1 MKNKSKQNKTRQNKT
16 KRKHNKTQKNHN
28 KITKNGWTLV
38 IIKGKSYERGFQH
51 GSILFKELGE
61 IKRFF
66 PVYVREQMEF
76 SSFKKYLKLSKSLIP
91 ILKRE
96 CNEILQEMQ
105 GIVDGAVSKGIH
117 ITLEFIVGWNSIMSL
132 WKSHFTHHHR
142 KHSQHNHNKERC
154 TSFIATGEVTETGEI
169 VMAHNAHTYFMEG
182 KFENII
188 MRIYPDKGHSFVMQT
203 SPGLIWS
210 MTDWFI
216 TDSGIIG
223 CESTISDLTYDPKFG
238 VPIFCRIRRVMQYAK
253 TLDDCANFLQTNSAG
268 DYACSWLF
276 GNTKTNEIMLF
287 EQGLK
292 YHNIQK
298 TKSGVFYVANSAI
311 DPKLR
316 MKETTDRTFYDPKT
330 STGARMLRL
339 GQLLNIDYY
348 GKINQENAK
357 NIIADHYDVSIGKE
371 VMNQLSICNHAE
383 LHEKHPA
390 PFGAIDGKVTTTTL
404 AKQSK
409 FYGRAGSSCGRIFNK
424 NEFLKKNPKFNI
436 WREFLPEYTNQPW
449 TLIGI

>member
-1 MKNKSKQNKTRQNKT
+1 MKSKKTNQLKDNKIKS
-16 KRKHNKTQKNHN
+16 KHNKTQKIHK

-38 IIKGKSYERGFQH
+38 TIKGKPYERGFQH
-51 GSILFKELGE
+51 GSLLYKELGE
-61 IKRFF
+61 IQRFF
-66 PVYVREQMEF
+66 PLYVRKQMEF

-96 CNEILQEMQ
+96 CNEILEEMQ
-105 GIVDGAVSKGIH
+105 GIVDGALLKGIH
-117 ITLEFIVGWNSIMSL
+117 ITLEFIIGWNSIMSL
-132 WKSHFTHHHR
+132 WKSHFTHHRH
-142 KHSQHNHNKERC
+142 KHSHHNKERC
-154 TSFIATGEVTETGEI
+154 TSFIATGEATENGEI
-169 VMAHNAHTYFMEG
+169 VMAHNTHTYFMEG

-188 MRIYPDKGHSFVMQT
+188 MCVYPDKGHSFVMQT

-223 CESTISDLTYDPKFG
+223 CESTISDLNYDPKFG

-253 TLDDCANFLQTNSAG
+253 TLDDCTAFLQSNSAG

-276 GNTKTNEIMLF
+276 GNINTNEIMLF

-298 TKSGVFYVANSAI
+298 TKSGVFYAANSAI
-311 DPKLR
+311 DPKIR
-316 MKETTDRTFYDPKT
+316 AKETTDHTFYDPKT

-339 GQLLNIDYY
+339 GKLLNIDYY
-348 GKINQENAK
+348 GKLNSDIAK
-357 NIIADHYDVSIGKE
+357 KIIADHYDVSLGKE

-383 LHEKHPA
+383 LHDTHPL
-390 PFGAIDGKVTTTTL
+390 PFGAIDGKVTTTSL
-404 AKQSK
+404 AKKSL

-424 NEFLKKNPKFNI
+424 TEFLKKNPKYNI
-436 WREFLPEYTNQPW
+436 WREFLPDYKNQPW
-449 TLIGI
+449 ILIGK